1 MMTTTATAEV
11 NKTTAAV
18 AVTNPTNIG
27 KSSMKVDAEV
37 AETDKHVEEFDSI
50 SKTVVKETQTK
61 SEEKLD

>member
-1 MMTTTATAEV
+1 MTTTATAEV

-27 KSSMKVDAEV
+27 KSSMKGDAEM
-37 AETDKHVEEFDSI
+37 AEKEKPVEEFDII
-50 SKTVVKETQTK
+50 SKTGVKETQTK